1 MAIGMLESGATLEHR
16 SQSAGSA
23 LEALQA
29 TPQELLDLFPLAVC
43 ICHTDGR
50 LIRYNRRATELWQ
63 SRPPLNIPG
72 GCFHAQT
79 LYLPDGTRLSSD
91 ATPLALALRLGITTV
106 GQEVVV
112 ERHDH
117 SRLPARVHA
126 APFYDTEGNITG
138 AIVCYCDGSNP
149 QALAA
154 VAQLPEQM
162 LRENQ
167 QRLAATFEHA
177 GIGIAEVDAAGRPLR
192 INEAYCAITGYT
204 RAELLGM
211 SLHDLIHPEDREEGI
226 KLHEQQARGQ
236 LDSYALERRHLCK
249 DGTVRWVA
257 VNSSA
262 VRAPDGRFLYAV
274 RVLRDISARKQAQ
287 ERQHMLMGELNHR
300 IKNILATVQSLAQQ
314 TIRRASDPADFY
326 SRFQSRLMA
335 LSKAHSLLTR
345 SQWRGATLHAI
356 IEEQALPF
364 REGMGQRIQL
374 SGEAVDLQPDQAVVL
389 GMIFHELLTNA
400 IKHGSLSGLSGQVRI
415 DWHTLEDAA
424 RPGGPWLQMRWQ
436 ETDGPATRRPLH
448 QGFGSVFIERSI
460 RDQLHGNARLDFL
473 PTGLVCRLEIPLHPI
488 Q

>member
-1 MAIGMLESGATLEHR
+1 MAIGMLESGATLDHR

-29 TPQELLDLFPLAVC
+29 TPQELLDLFPVAVC

-50 LIRYNRRATELWQ
+50 LLRYNRRASELWQ
-63 SRPPLNIPG
+63 SHPPLNIPG
-72 GCFHAQT
+72 GGFHVQT
-79 LYLPDGTRLSSD
+79 FYLPDGARLSQDS
-91 ATPLALALRLGITTV
+91 TPLALALRQGVTTI
-106 GQEVVV
+106 GRDVVI
-112 ERHDH
+112 ERHDR
-117 SRLPARVHA
+117 SRTLVKVHA
-126 APFYDTEGNITG
+126 APFHDAHGNIIG
-138 AIVCYCDGSNP
+138 AIVCYCDGTNP

-154 VAQLPEQM
+154 AAQLPEKILQ
-162 LRENQ
+162 ESQ

-177 GIGIAEVDAAGRPLR
+177 GIGIAEADATGRLLR

-204 RAELLGM
+204 RSELLCM

-226 KLHEQQARGQ
+226 RLHTQQTQGH
-236 LDSYALERRHLCK
+236 LDSYALERRHICK

-326 SRFQSRLMA
+326 SRFQGRLMA

-345 SQWRGATLHAI
+345 SQWQGATLRAI

-364 REGMGQRIQL
+364 REGMGQRIRF
-374 SGEAVDLQPDQAVVL
+374 SGDAVDLQPDQAVVL

-400 IKHGSLSGLSGQVRI
+400 VKHGSLTGISGQVRI
-415 DWHTLEDAA
+415 DWQAFEDATH
-424 RPGGPWLQMRWQ
+424 PGGPWLKMRWQ
-436 ETDGPATRRPLH
+436 ETGGPATHQPLH

-473 PTGLVCRLEIPLHPI
+473 PSGLVCHLEIPLNPI